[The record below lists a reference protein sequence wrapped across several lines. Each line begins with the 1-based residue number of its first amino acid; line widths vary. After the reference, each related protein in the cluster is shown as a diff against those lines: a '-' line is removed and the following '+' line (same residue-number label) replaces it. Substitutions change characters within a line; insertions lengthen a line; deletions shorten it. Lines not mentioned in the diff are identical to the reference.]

1 VKLIVVFGEAP
12 EMQDA
17 RLAKCERMTTEAGL
31 ISSGDDGPPRHM
43 APICTRPNAG
53 RDLVI
58 KADGI

>member
-1 VKLIVVFGEAP
+1 
-12 EMQDA
+12 MQDA